1 MFGIQ
6 IGVIGYAGAAFLGIA
21 VFIVVY
27 SLAKSSPTL
36 ATKTGARGLKR
47 ARAVDEG
54 GSFATIE
61 PLMRLVASWVAPFP
75 LPKMRREIDRQLVL
89 AGDWLGLT
97 ADEFIALSILSSI
110 LFLAI
115 GLGGGHFMELSP
127 LFSVF
132 FFGVGAMLPYLRM
145 TGETQDRF
153 KAINRGLPMQIDL
166 ASLCMGAGLDF
177 PGALRQIVDK
187 AVDQK
192 NPLVE
197 EVKRIL
203 QELELGRTRKTA
215 LENFAERCPTDAVR
229 DFVGA
234 VVQAEEKGNPL
245 AEVLRIQARML
256 RMRRSIM
263 AEESAARAAV
273 MMMGPLMLIFCA
285 IILILLGPFMI
296 QGMNSGF

>member
-1 MFGIQ
+1 MFGIKLQ
-6 IGVIGYAGAAFLGIA
+6 IIGYTGAGMLGLS
-21 VFIVVY
+21 VFTVVY
-27 SLAKSSPTL
+27 VLAKSSPTL
-36 ATKTGARGLKR
+36 SPTKGARGLKR
-47 ARAVDEG
+47 ARALDEG

-75 LPKMRREIDRQLVL
+75 LPKLRKEIDRQLVL

-97 ADEFIALSILSSI
+97 ANEFIALSILSSV

-115 GLGGGHFMELSP
+115 GLVGGHFMELSP

-132 FFGVGAMLPYLRM
+132 FLGVGAMLPYLRM

-153 KAINRGLPMQIDL
+153 KAINRGLPTQIDL

-187 AVDQK
+187 AVDK
-192 NPLVE
+192 RDPLVE
-197 EVKRIL
+197 EVQRIL
-203 QELELGRTRKTA
+203 QELDLGRTRKQA

-273 MMMGPLMLIFCA
+273 LMMGPLMLIFCA
-285 IILILLGPFMI
+285 IILILLGPFI
-296 QGMNSGF
+296 INGMNSGF

>member
-1 MFGIQ
+1 MLGLKIE
-6 IGVIGYAGAAFLGIA
+6 IIGYAGSAMLGLA
-21 VFIVVY
+21 VFVVVY
-27 SLAKSSPTL
+27 TLAKSP
-36 ATKTGARGLKR
+36 ATIAPVTGARGLKR
-47 ARAVDEG
+47 ARALADG

-75 LPKMRREIDRQLVL
+75 LLKMRREIDRQLVL

-97 ADEFIALSILSSI
+97 ANEFVALSILSSV
-110 LFLAI
+110 LFLSI
-115 GLGGGHFMELSP
+115 GLIGGHFMELSP
-127 LFSVF
+127 LFSIF
-132 FFGVGAMLPYLRM
+132 FLGVGAMLPYLRM

-177 PGALRQIVDK
+177 PGALRQVVEK
-187 AVDQK
+187 AVSQK
-192 NPLVE
+192 DPLVE

-203 QELELGRTRKTA
+203 QELELGRTRKQA
-215 LENFAERCPTDAVR
+215 LENFGERCPTDAVR

-263 AEESAARAAV
+263 AEENVARAAV

-285 IILILLGPFMI
+285 IILILLGPFII